1 MKFTNSFKYTALL
14 LVAFV
19 MAACGNGESADEMAD
34 ESDSTDTTMETEDA
48 SEDAAADGEIEGTI
62 TVSAAASLVD
72 ALEEVTERFNEEYS
86 EVEVDFN
93 FGGSGALM
101 QQIVQ
106 GAPADL
112 FFSAN
117 ESHFEA
123 VVDEGYIDEEN
134 TVDLLRNEIVLVI
147 PEGSDTVTSFD
158 DLENADQIAIG
169 NPESV
174 PAGEY
179 SMEVFENMDII
190 EDIEAKFVFATDV
203 RQVLNYVETENVDAG
218 IVYHTDA
225 LTSDGIEVVD
235 AAPEDTHSP
244 VVYPLGTLNDTD
256 NPEAQRAFYEFVQS
270 EEAGEIFNEYGFIIQ

>member
-1 MKFTNSFKYTALL
+1 MKFTNSLKYTVLL
-14 LVAFV
+14 MLIF
-19 MAACGNGESADEMAD
+19 MLAACGNEETAD
-34 ESDSTDTTMETEDA
+34 DA
-48 SEDAAADGEIEGTI
+48 QGNVSEDGVERTI

-72 ALEEVTERFNEEYS
+72 ALEEVAERFNEEYP

-101 QQIVQ
+101 QQITQ

-117 ESHFEA
+117 ESHFEE
-123 VVDEGYIDEEN
+123 VVNEGYIDEEN
-134 TVDLLRNEIVLVI
+134 TVDLLRNEIVLVV
-147 PEGSDTVTSFD
+147 PVDSTVESFD
-158 DLENADQIAIG
+158 ELENADRIAVG

-179 SMEVFENMDII
+179 SMEAFENMDIMEEI
-190 EDIEAKFVFATDV
+190 ESKFIFATDV

-218 IVYHTDA
+218 VVYHTDA

-235 AAPEDTHSP
+235 TAPEDSHSP
-244 VVYPLGTLNDTD
+244 VIYPLGTLNDTD
-256 NPEAQRAFYEFVQS
+256 NPKAQRAFYEFVQS
-270 EEAGEIFNEYGFIIQ
+270 EEAGEVFNEYGFIIE

>member
-1 MKFTNSFKYTALL
+1 MKFTNSLKYILL
-14 LVAFV
+14 LMLIFV
-19 MAACGNGESADEMAD
+19 MSACGNGETADEREEGTHSGNAV
-34 ESDSTDTTMETEDA
+34 
-48 SEDAAADGEIEGTI
+48 EGTI

-72 ALEEVTERFNEEYS
+72 ALEEVAERFNEEYP

-101 QQIVQ
+101 QQITQ

-117 ESHFEA
+117 ETHFEE
-123 VVDEGYIDEEN
+123 VVNEGYIDEEN
-134 TVDLLRNEIVLVI
+134 TVDLLRNEIVLVV
-147 PEGSDTVTSFD
+147 PVDSTVESFD
-158 DLENADQIAIG
+158 ELENADRIAVG

-179 SMEVFENMDII
+179 SMEAFENMDIMEEI
-190 EDIEAKFVFATDV
+190 ESKFIFATDV

-218 IVYHTDA
+218 VVYHTDA

-235 AAPEDTHSP
+235 TAPEDSHSP
-244 VVYPLGTLNDTD
+244 VIYPLGTLNDTD
-256 NPEAQRAFYEFVQS
+256 NPKAQRAFYEFVQS
-270 EEAGEIFNEYGFIIQ
+270 EEAGEVFNEYGFIIE

>member
-1 MKFTNSFKYTALL
+1 MKFTNSLKYALL
-14 LVAFV
+14 MMLILV
-19 MAACGNGESADEMAD
+19 MSACGNGG
-34 ESDSTDTTMETEDA
+34 TEDDSA
-48 SEDAAADGEIEGTI
+48 SEDAVEGTI

-72 ALEEVTERFNEEYS
+72 ALEAVAVRFNEEYP
-86 EVEVDFN
+86 EVQVDFN

-101 QQIVQ
+101 QQIMQ

-123 VVDEGYIDEEN
+123 VVEEGYIDEEN
-134 TVDLLRNEIVLVI
+134 AVDLLRNEIVLVV
-147 PEGSDTVTSFD
+147 PEGSDRVSSFD
-158 DLENADQIAIG
+158 DLKNADRIGVG

-179 SMEVFENMDII
+179 SMEAFENMDIMEEI
-190 EDIEAKFVFATDV
+190 ESKFIFATDV

-218 IVYHTDA
+218 VVYHTDA

-235 AAPEDTHSP
+235 TAPEDSHSP
-244 VVYPLGTLNDTD
+244 VIYPLGILKGTD
-256 NPEAQRAFYEFVQS
+256 NPKAQRAFYEFVQS
-270 EEAGEIFNEYGFIIQ
+270 EEAGEIFNEYGFIIE

>member
-1 MKFTNSFKYTALL
+1 MKFTNILKYILL
-14 LVAFV
+14 PMFIFV
-19 MAACGNGESADEMAD
+19 MAACGNGDTADKSGEAA
-34 ESDSTDTTMETEDA
+34 EDA
-48 SEDAAADGEIEGTI
+48 VEGSI

-72 ALEEVTERFNEEYS
+72 ALEEVSERFNEEYPD
-86 EVEVDFN
+86 VQVDFN

-101 QQIVQ
+101 QQILQ

-117 ESHFEA
+117 ESHFEE

-134 TVDLLRNEIVLVI
+134 TVDLLRNEIVLVV
-147 PEGSDTVTSFD
+147 PEGSSAVTSFD
-158 DLENADQIAIG
+158 DLENLESIGIG

-179 SMEVFENMDII
+179 SMEAFENMDIL
-190 EDIEAKFVFATDV
+190 EELESKFIFATDV

-218 IVYHTDA
+218 VVYHTDA

-235 AAPEDTHSP
+235 TAPEDSHSP
-244 VVYPLGTLNDTD
+244 VVYPLGTLNGTD

-270 EEAGEIFNEYGFIIQ
+270 EEAGEVFNEYGFIIE

>member
-1 MKFTNSFKYTALL
+1 MKVANSLKYGILLL
-14 LVAFV
+14 LVLV
-19 MAACGNGESADEMAD
+19 MGACGSGGPADET
-34 ESDSTDTTMETEDA
+34 DSTDTTIETEGM
-48 SEDAAADGEIEGTI
+48 SEDPAGGETVEGTI

-72 ALEEVTERFNEEYS
+72 ALEEVAEHFNEEYS

-101 QQIVQ
+101 QQITQ
-106 GAPADL
+106 GAPADI

-117 ESHFEA
+117 ESHFEE
-123 VVDEGYIDEEN
+123 VVNEGYIDEEN
-134 TVDLLRNEIVLVI
+134 TVDLLRNEIVLVV
-147 PEGSDTVTSFD
+147 PEGGSAVESFD
-158 DLENADQIAIG
+158 DLENADQISIG

-179 SMEVFENMDII
+179 SMEAFENMDII
-190 EDIEAKFVFATDV
+190 EDIESKLVFATDV

-225 LTSDGIEVVD
+225 LTSDGIAVVD

-244 VVYPLGTLNDTD
+244 VIYPLGILNDTD
-256 NPEAQRAFYEFVQS
+256 NPEAQRAFYKFVQS
-270 EEAGEIFNEYGFIIQ
+270 EKAGEVFNEYGFIIE